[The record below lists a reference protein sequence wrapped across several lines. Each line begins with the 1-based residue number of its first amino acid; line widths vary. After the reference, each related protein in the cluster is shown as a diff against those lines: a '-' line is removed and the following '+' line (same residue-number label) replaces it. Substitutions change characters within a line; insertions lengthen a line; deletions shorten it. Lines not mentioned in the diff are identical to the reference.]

1 MVVGKGKDNK
11 NAMNKTTKIA
21 RTIKVSLQPFRPLR
35 PLLLR
40 PLRHPLLLRK
50 KLRAQ
55 TRPKIST

>member
-1 MVVGKGKDNK
+1 MVVGKGKDNR

-35 PLLLR
+35 PL
-40 PLRHPLLLRK
+40 RHPLLLRN